1 MHEIFLLRLA
11 AHPAFKEDY
20 NFQTFLEYE
29 GDVSYHMTIT
39 WLIDVVCMLQLR
51 VRSKNTREK
60 FGSFWKGFSKSMDEN
75 IILKNHKDVDPW
87 FEQEK
92 KFLTDYHIQ

>member
-1 MHEIFLLRLA
+1 
-11 AHPAFKEDY
+11 
-20 NFQTFLEYE
+20 
-29 GDVSYHMTIT
+29 
-39 WLIDVVCMLQLR
+39 MLQLR